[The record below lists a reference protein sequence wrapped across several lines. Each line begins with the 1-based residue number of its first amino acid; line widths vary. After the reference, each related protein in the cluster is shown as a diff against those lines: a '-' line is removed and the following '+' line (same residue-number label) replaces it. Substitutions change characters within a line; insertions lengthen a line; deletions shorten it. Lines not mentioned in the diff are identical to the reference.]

1 MVKVIVKIKDDKY
14 LEIFGDEGS
23 IYIRAKVVSDPLP
36 LPKKELH
43 ALRVI
48 ILAMSATKSRRPSS
62 LILI

>member
-1 MVKVIVKIKDDKY
+1 MVKVSVKIKDDKY
-14 LEIFGDEGS
+14 LEIFGDGES

-36 LPKKELH
+36 LPKELH

-48 ILAMSATKSRRPSS
+48 ILATSATKSRRPSS